1 LSTPVMRPLVL
12 HVLPLDLARG
22 AQRYARAMK
31 DALDGGSQRHLTLTL
46 FRSDVR
52 VLDADLKLDFS
63 MRISARAGLDP
74 RVVLAL
80 REVLHRHE
88 PCVVVAHGSQPLK
101 YLAPVCPRARL
112 VYYKIG
118 TSTARATQGL
128 HRRLH
133 SLLLARAGR
142 VAGVSQDCLDEARD
156 VFGVPAARLRLI
168 PNGRDPSVFTPSTV
182 LRPDPPMLTF
192 VGHFAATKRPAKF
205 IELVRRLRADGVE
218 LRARMIG
225 DGPLL
230 AALTG
235 AAHAAGVELLGRRD
249 DVPSQLRDSDVL
261 AFTSLPDNE
270 GMPGVFIEAGM
281 SGLPV
286 VTTDVPG
293 ARSVIEDGTTGFI
306 VPVSDDD
313 AMMARTRRLLTDAA
327 LRRQM
332 GAMAR
337 ERCSQELSLMRSAEL
352 WARLVDEMVSE
363 AARG

>member
-1 LSTPVMRPLVL
+1 MQPLVL

-31 DALDGGSQRHLTLTL
+31 DALDGHSQRHLTLTL

-52 VLDADLKLDFS
+52 VLDPDLKLDYS
-63 MRISARAGLDP
+63 ARLSARAGLDP
-74 RVVLAL
+74 RVVLSL
-80 REVLHRHE
+80 REVLRRHE
-88 PCVVVAHGSQPLK
+88 PRVVVAHGSQPLK
-101 YLAPVCPRARL
+101 YLAPICPRARL

-118 TSTARATQGL
+118 TSTARASRGL

-156 VFGVPAARLRLI
+156 VFGVAAARLRLI
-168 PNGRDPSVFTPSTV
+168 PNGRDPSVFTPSAA
-182 LRPDPPMLTF
+182 LRSGPPTLTF

-205 IELVRRLRADGVE
+205 IELVSRLRADGIE
-218 LRARMIG
+218 LHARMIG

-230 AALTG
+230 APLTD
-235 AAHAAGVELLGRRD
+235 AARAARVELLGRRD
-249 DVPSQLRDSDVL
+249 DVPAQLRDSDVL

-293 ARSVIEDGTTGFI
+293 ARSVIGDGTTGFI
-306 VPVSDDD
+306 VPVTDDD
-313 AMMARTRRLLTDAA
+313 ALLERTRRLLTDAA

-337 ERCSQELSLMRSAEL
+337 ERCTTELSLTRSAEL
-352 WARLVDEMVSE
+352 WARLVDEMVRE
-363 AARG
+363 GDLG